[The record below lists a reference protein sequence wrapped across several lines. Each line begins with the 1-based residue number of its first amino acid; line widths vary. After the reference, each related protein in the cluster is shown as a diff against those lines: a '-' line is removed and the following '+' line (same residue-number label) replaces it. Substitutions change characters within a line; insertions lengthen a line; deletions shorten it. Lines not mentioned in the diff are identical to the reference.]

1 LSPEVRKA
9 MKNKTHKKEMTGHDF
24 DALSDAEKEKIFA
37 ELDAEPVEQQL
48 ARSKPLNAR
57 ERAFYERFRKAQRA
71 KRKAGRP
78 RIGKGAKV
86 IAVSVE
92 RGLLKRADA
101 YARRHGLKRT
111 ELIAQALRTVMGE
124 KGEPRNAA

>member
-1 LSPEVRKA
+1 
-9 MKNKTHKKEMTGHDF
+9 MKNKTRTKEMTGQDF
-24 DALSDAEKEKIFA
+24 DALSDAERRRIFT

-48 ARSKPLNAR
+48 ARSKPLSAA
-57 ERAFYERFRKAQRA
+57 ERAFYERFRRAQQA

-101 YARRHGLKRT
+101 YARQHGLKRT
-111 ELIAQALRTVMGE
+111 ELIAQALRIVMGE
-124 KGEPRNAA
+124 DKPRDAA